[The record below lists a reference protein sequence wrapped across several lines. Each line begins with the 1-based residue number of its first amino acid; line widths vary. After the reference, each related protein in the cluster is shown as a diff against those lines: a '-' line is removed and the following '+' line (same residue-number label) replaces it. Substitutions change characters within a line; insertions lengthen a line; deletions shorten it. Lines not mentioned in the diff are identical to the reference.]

1 MPRDA
6 DVERLMRK
14 LLRAIEAS
22 LAARDAARET
32 VEEILS
38 HGVPPSG
45 ADPTLT
51 EADREFL
58 RSIAI
63 RPETY

>member
-1 MPRDA
+1 MQQNEH
-6 DVERLMRK
+6 VERLMGK

-32 VEEILS
+32 VEEILC
-38 HGVPPSG
+38 HGVSSSG

-51 EADREFL
+51 ESDREFL
-58 RSIAI
+58 RSISI
-63 RPETY
+63 RPETH